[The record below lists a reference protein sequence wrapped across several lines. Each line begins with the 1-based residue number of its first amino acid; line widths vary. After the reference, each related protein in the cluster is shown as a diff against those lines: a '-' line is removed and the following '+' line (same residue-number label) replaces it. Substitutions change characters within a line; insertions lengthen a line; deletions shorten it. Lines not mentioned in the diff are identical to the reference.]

1 MSPVFHHV
9 RLDDP
14 ESAAKHPALI
24 SMISDGWTVSA
35 SFVGERGG
43 APELVL
49 LLSPPK
55 KSEKPSRAFLSTTLA
70 TALGAAIG
78 AIVALSAVSW
88 IGI

>member
-49 LLSPPK
+49 LL
-55 KSEKPSRAFLSTTLA
+55 
-70 TALGAAIG
+70 
-78 AIVALSAVSW
+78 
-88 IGI
+88 